1 MSVNAAAAV
10 LTASATGQCESYVR
24 APGERYTAALR
35 PEMFYLRGYRL
46 PSLSLLL
53 SRLQG
58 LKTAGRSI
66 MGNQDDGRE
75 TQLSSYQ
82 IGILPFFSVG

>member
-1 MSVNAAAAV
+1 MNAAAAV

-66 MGNQDDGRE
+66 MGNRDDRRE